1 MSQYPTE
8 YEYVV
13 EMLFSHGW
21 GDPEWCEYDIDGVK
35 HLVRFTTRE
44 AAQVDIDE
52 LCAATT
58 FSERYNAE
66 HFRIVKVL
74 KGDFR
79 IEEEVWHECTRCGKD
94 VKFSYTQDD
103 GTVMYEDSYDELRC
117 DDMYTPWHDIGWGY
131 PPLHTLDEQKK
142 EA

>member
-8 YEYVV
+8 YEYMV

-35 HLVRFTTRE
+35 HLVRFATRE

-74 KGDFR
+74 KVEDQWKG
-79 IEEEVWHECTRCGKD
+79 VWHGCTRCGMD

-103 GTVMYEDSYDELRC
+103 GTVMYEDPYLELTC
-117 DDMYTPWHDIGWGY
+117 PEEFTPSEQYGWG
-131 PPLHTLDEQKK
+131 LCISHTLDEQKK